1 MTTETEPQRKSPAL
15 ITRVPEAIK
24 ARVLRVA
31 YLRGHTSTA
40 EYLRMIIL
48 CALIQDEYD
57 LRKEE

>member
-48 CALIQDEYD
+48 SALIQDEQE
-57 LRKEE
+57 LKEE